1 MVKAAFSFRLFLSRL
16 RPPEMLSTQSYG
28 NADQQKNGC
37 VCCAPLAS
45 RRLGS
50 VGPVIRHGDSCSAF
64 TQSFSLRTRPAPAC
78 RTGPLCAAAAGPWAA
93 QITPPIVPQGPE
105 AAGQTALPTGRPA
118 WWPRALWRQRGNTA
132 SVPMREK
139 EQVAEGA
146 VSRCRWEEGQGVGG
160 AMGAWWQRPGGGAGD
175 WGQSAEKGCRAQR
188 CSGPCAQGARSLAA
202 QPGRMRNRLAGFRA
216 DAASSRTRPGL
227 RFVFSPESACSTY

>member
-160 AMGAWWQRPGGGAGD
+160 GHGGMVAETRWRGRGLGAERR
-175 WGQSAEKGCRAQR
+175 KRL
-188 CSGPCAQGARSLAA
+188 QGTKMQRSLRSGSP
-202 QPGRMRNRLAGFRA
+202 QPGRAARTDEKPLGRFPGRCSKFT
-216 DAASSRTRPGL
+216 DAAWAPLCFLS
-227 RFVFSPESACSTY
+227 